1 MLSQH
6 VSFLVPKQLSLANSS
21 WKLSSTT
28 AQVVIVLLVCR
39 QYFSRVSNL
48 GLKNGC
54 SCLQSCSWFNSLK
67 ALPRFSQSS
76 LSCFSLYGTENGL
89 NLSFKNPF
97 SLFLFFCFSGT
108 MTFGE
113 QNSLS
118 QSFGLLSL
126 AFHSGINFF
135 DSAEMYVSFPL
146 LLFLLGFLNLIWCH
160 FWLIFEPRYPVPQR
174 AETQGKSE
182 EYIGRWIRETK
193 IPVIALSWR
202 QRFIFTFSLYYL
214 FPDPLRYELS
224 AFQGFTI
231 WLIVGI

>member
-1 MLSQH
+1 M
-6 VSFLVPKQLSLANSS
+6 
-21 WKLSSTT
+21 
-28 AQVVIVLLVCR
+28 LLVCR

-48 GLKNGC
+48 GLKNRR

-182 EYIGRWIRETK
+182 ELGRLRSPWSHYLGDK
-193 IPVIALSWR
+193 GL
-202 QRFIFTFSLYYL
+202 FSLSHFIIYSQILWDMSFQL
-214 FPDPLRYELS
+214 FKVLLFD
-224 AFQGFTI
+224 
-231 WLIVGI
+231 W